1 MQNIHIEDQSSV
13 RDIVK
18 NSASSFYWGMN
29 ILENNKKR
37 AMFAIY
43 AFCRIVDDIAD
54 SELKLSQKKHL
65 LMGWRKKISKIYEG
79 VTTDYITR
87 ELLFAVNLFRLKKI
101 DFFDIIRG
109 MIKDTEKKI
118 IYPSLKELEK
128 YCDQVAGAVGCLSV
142 NVFGIHNQKIA
153 REYAIFLGRALQC
166 TNILRDLWE
175 DNQRGRCYINR
186 EIIVSEGLQNV
197 RPKELLECKKFVF
210 VYEKFFKQ
218 TKNYYIKA
226 ENIAKTIDQNKILAA
241 EIMKSLYSELLK
253 KMTVNDIR
261 NKKRVKINPLIK
273 FFLVLK
279 ELMRKKN

>member
-1 MQNIHIEDQSSV
+1 M
-13 RDIVK
+13 
-18 NSASSFYWGMN
+18 
-29 ILENNKKR
+29 
-37 AMFAIY
+37 
-43 AFCRIVDDIAD
+43 
-54 SELKLSQKKHL
+54 
-65 LMGWRKKISKIYEG
+65 
-79 VTTDYITR
+79 
-87 ELLFAVNLFRLKKI
+87 
-101 DFFDIIRG
+101 
-109 MIKDTEKKI
+109 
-118 IYPSLKELEK
+118 
-128 YCDQVAGAVGCLSV
+128 
-142 NVFGIHNQKIA
+142 
-153 REYAIFLGRALQC
+153 GRALQC

-210 VYEKFFKQ
+210 VYEKFLKQ

-241 EIMKSLYSELLK
+241 EIMKSLYYELLK

-261 NKKRVKINPLIK
+261 NKKRVKINPLTK